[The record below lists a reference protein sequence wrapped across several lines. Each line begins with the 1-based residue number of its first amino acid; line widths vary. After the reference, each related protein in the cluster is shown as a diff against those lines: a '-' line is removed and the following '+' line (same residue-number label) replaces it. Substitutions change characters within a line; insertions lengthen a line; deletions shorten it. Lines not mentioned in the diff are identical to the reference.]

1 MRSWAVTT
9 IALTGALIASAA
21 TPGSGSA
28 EPASKVF
35 LNGVPSPVYFND
47 GDSFRVLAGQFS
59 GSKAR
64 LSGYN
69 TLESYGPVHGWGA
82 KSLRELY
89 VNAKQGTL
97 NARRGPCWDDA
108 RGGGGLKPG
117 CNAAWHCTSDLKRD
131 GYGRILWWC
140 PDLAY
145 DQVRKGL
152 AHVMSVDGPGEPKL
166 IEAQRLAISERLNMW
181 ARGVPEFV
189 LTSTHS
195 FSEPYAQEMGSAYNR
210 LVSVADGHSQKWLHK
225 REYGECEAVCR
236 MAVVDVE
243 AIVSAAEVV
252 KRDPTIVKGALT
264 MGELVAGYD
273 AEALIKIVRRF
284 AETGEVYLAAPE
296 HVEALAKVLGPMRKA
311 GKLGELRMDS
321 CMIYTSFN
329 RRYGSNAAPCMH

>member
-1 MRSWAVTT
+1 MGSWAVKT
-9 IALTGALIASAA
+9 IALTVAMSASAA
-21 TPGSGSA
+21 MPSWGSA

-35 LNGVPSPVYFND
+35 LNGIPSPVYFND

-82 KSLRELY
+82 KTYRELY

-97 NARRGPCWDDA
+97 NARRGPCWDKA
-108 RGGGGLKPG
+108 RGRLRPR
-117 CNAAWHCTSDLKRD
+117 CNDAWHCTSDLKRD

-152 AHVMSVDGPGEPKL
+152 AHVMSVHGPGDAKL
-166 IEAQRLAISERLNMW
+166 LEAQRLAIGERLGMW

-195 FSEPYAQEMGSAYNR
+195 FSEPYAKEMGSAYNR

-225 REYGECEAVCR
+225 RVYGECESVCR
-236 MAVVDVE
+236 MAVVDMAPIVAAAQALKAE
-243 AIVSAAEVV
+243 ASVAEVV
-252 KRDPTIVKGALT
+252 SK
-264 MGELVAGYD
+264 YD
-273 AEALIKIVRRF
+273 EEALIKIVRRF
-284 AETGEVYLAAPE
+284 AEIGEVYWAAPE
-296 HVEALAKVLGPMRKA
+296 HVEALAKVLASMREA
-311 GKLGELRMDS
+311 GTLGELRRDS

-329 RRYGSNAAPCMH
+329 RRYGSNAAPCMR